1 MIMKKIKITY
11 LKSFLAALLLS
22 AYGCNDWLDV
32 NPRTEIKE
40 PDIYSG
46 ETGFKNVMNGIYI
59 QMASSNL
66 YGKNMSFYFPD
77 LLAQLWTPNSNS
89 TEEYIADFAYSNATV
104 ESVID
109 NIWSTY
115 YTCVAHVNN
124 ILENLQTTDVAFSHG
139 NKELLMGEAYGL
151 RAFLHLEVLRF
162 FGPVPAEATDA
173 TEAIPY
179 ITELTKDPNKLTS
192 LTYGEVKQ
200 MILQDL
206 DSAEV
211 YLQND
216 PFTLGSMDD
225 LNNPGSTT
233 ASYVPD
239 DDWHYYRQTHF
250 NHYAV
255 DATRARYY
263 QWIGDGEQAAVYA
276 RRVIEAT
283 NPDGNNKFTLT
294 NEASYSDSY
303 KANLVFQSEHIFALD
318 CSNHQSMIEG
328 IFDSSNNPDLY
339 TTQRYVNSIY
349 ENEAND
355 IRNVSGRYWD
365 IDGNT
370 ACYLKYLG
378 SGTIDP
384 LDQIPLIRLAEMYL
398 ILIENTPMA
407 EAAQYFDTFR
417 QARGMSQSMTLSEND
432 RLERVEYE
440 YRKEFYGE
448 GQMFYWYK
456 RHNVANYTMPAR
468 FAVPVGGYVVP
479 MPNSQTAFE

>member
-1 MIMKKIKITY
+1 MKKIKITY

-407 EAAQYFDTFR
+407 EAA
-417 QARGMSQSMTLSEND
+417 EW
-432 RLERVEYE
+432 
-440 YRKEFYGE
+440 RKEFWGE